1 MILIYCFFYRN
12 KYIFQDVYEVQGKMT
27 NEQLLEKI
35 KALLKADHDL
45 KFLLSLKKEDLE
57 TLIACV
63 RDRIDQL
70 NN

>member
-1 MILIYCFFYRN
+1 
-12 KYIFQDVYEVQGKMT
+12 MT